1 VPRSKRRD
9 RAIRL
14 PARPGRLVSFVLTTV
29 LLSSGLIAVAPAFG
43 AQSEDQVKAAFLF
56 NFARY
61 VEWPVDAFADA
72 SQAVRIC
79 MLGTDGFAQVVSRA
93 VSGKSVGDRAVEV
106 DLPGDLESLAGC
118 HILYVGDRVE
128 AGPREIADR
137 VGGASV
143 FTVADRAGFARGGGV
158 ANFIRADNRIRFE
171 INPGAAK
178 RAGLKIS
185 SRLLRLAKVVE

>member
-1 VPRSKRRD
+1 M
-9 RAIRL
+9 
-14 PARPGRLVSFVLTTV
+14 
-29 LLSSGLIAVAPAFG
+29 

-61 VEWPVDAFADA
+61 VEWPADAFRDA
-72 SQAVRIC
+72 SQAMRIC
-79 MLGTDGFAQVVSRA
+79 MVGSEGFAHVVSSA

-106 DLPGDLESLAGC
+106 DTPADLESAAGC
-118 HILYVGDRVE
+118 HILYVGDDVE
-128 AGPREIADR
+128 GLSREIVADL
-137 VGGASV
+137 ASAGV
-143 FTVADRAGFARGGGV
+143 FTVSDRAGFAEGGGI
-158 ANFIRADNRIRFE
+158 ANFIRADNKIRFE